1 MSRPHPKRPA
11 TMTNT
16 VVLAPAA
23 HLDASRVRAR
33 RGSSP
38 RAPSAARASLAKAR
52 AEDEASGSTI
62 APRFVGSL
70 GALALVAAPAPAMA
84 AQPIEWV
91 LSGGSGQSIG
101 DILKDSL
108 EESGLEVKRDAR
120 KTTSSL
126 DGASA
131 SVGEGLAA
139 PAPAAEE
146 KEEKEP
152 VDVAGTAL
160 KFGKLGA
167 ILVFADVVTFLIMG
181 RSVLGV
187 MDDGGEE
194 GWKEKMADQIME
206 RAKAKAEEAGKGAGG
221 TEEAQETT
229 EENA

>member
-1 MSRPHPKRPA
+1 MSRPHPMRPA

-62 APRFVGSL
+62 AARFVSL

-91 LSGGSGQSIG
+91 FSGGSGESIG

-108 EESGLEVKRDAR
+108 EESGLEVKRDAK
-120 KTTSSL
+120 KTA
-126 DGASA
+126 GASA
-131 SVGEGLAA
+131 FVGEGEGLAA

-146 KEEKEP
+146 EEEKEP

-167 ILVFADVVTFLIMG
+167 ILVFADVVTFFIMG

-187 MDDGGEE
+187 MDDGGED
-194 GWKEKMADQIME
+194 GWKEKMADKIME
-206 RAKAKAEEAGKGAGG
+206 RAKAKQAADAGAAENAEETAEDDA
-221 TEEAQETT
+221 
-229 EENA
+229 

>member
-1 MSRPHPKRPA
+1 M
-11 TMTNT
+11 
-16 VVLAPAA
+16 
-23 HLDASRVRAR
+23 
-33 RGSSP
+33 
-38 RAPSAARASLAKAR
+38 
-52 AEDEASGSTI
+52 
-62 APRFVGSL
+62 F
-70 GALALVAAPAPAMA
+70 
-84 AQPIEWV
+84 
-91 LSGGSGQSIG
+91 SGGSGQSIG

-108 EESGLEVKRDAR
+108 EESGLEVKRDAK
-120 KTTSSL
+120 KTA
-126 DGASA
+126 GASA
-131 SVGEGLAA
+131 FVGEGEGLAA

-206 RAKAKAEEAGKGAGG
+206 RAKAKAEEAGKGASG

-229 EENA
+229 EEDA

>member
-1 MSRPHPKRPA
+1 
-11 TMTNT
+11 MTNT

-23 HLDASRVRAR
+23 HTDATRFRAR
-33 RGSSP
+33 HRSSP

-91 LSGGSGQSIG
+91 FSGGSGQSIG

-108 EESGLEVKRDAR
+108 EESGLEVKRDAK
-120 KTTSSL
+120 KTASSF

-146 KEEKEP
+146 EEEKEP
-152 VDVAGTAL
+152 VDVTGTAL

-167 ILVFADVVTFLIMG
+167 ILVFADVVTFFIMG

-187 MDDGGEE
+187 MDDGGED

-206 RAKAKAEEAGKGAGG
+206 RAKAKEAKQGAGG
-221 TEEAQETT
+221 TEDAQETT
-229 EENA
+229 EEDA

>member
-1 MSRPHPKRPA
+1 
-11 TMTNT
+11 MTNA

-62 APRFVGSL
+62 AARFVSL

-91 LSGGSGQSIG
+91 FSGGSGQSIG

-108 EESGLEVKRDAR
+108 EESGLEVKRDAK
-120 KTTSSL
+120 KTA
-126 DGASA
+126 GASA
-131 SVGEGLAA
+131 FVGEGEGLAA

-146 KEEKEP
+146 EEEKEP
-152 VDVAGTAL
+152 VDIAGTAL

-167 ILVFADVVTFLIMG
+167 ILVFADVVTFFIMG

-187 MDDGGEE
+187 MDDGGED
-194 GWKEKMADQIME
+194 GWKEKMADKIME
-206 RAKAKAEEAGKGAGG
+206 RAKAKQAADAGAAENAEETAEDDA
-221 TEEAQETT
+221 
-229 EENA
+229 

>member
-62 APRFVGSL
+62 AARFVSL

-91 LSGGSGQSIG
+91 FSGGSGQSIG

-108 EESGLEVKRDAR
+108 EESGLEVKRDTKPTAA
-120 KTTSSL
+120 SF
-126 DGASA
+126 DGVSA

-146 KEEKEP
+146 QEEKEP
-152 VDVAGTAL
+152 MDVVGTAL

-167 ILVFADVVTFLIMG
+167 ILVFADVVTFFIMG

-187 MDDGGEE
+187 MDDGGED
-194 GWKEKMADQIME
+194 GWKEKVADRIME
-206 RAKAKAEEAGKGAGG
+206 RAEAKRAEEGAGG
-221 TEEAQETT
+221 NEEAQGTAEDD
-229 EENA
+229 A

>member
-11 TMTNT
+11 TMTTT

-62 APRFVGSL
+62 AARFVSL

-91 LSGGSGQSIG
+91 FSGGSGESIG

-108 EESGLEVKRDAR
+108 EESGLEVKRDAK
-120 KTTSSL
+120 KTA
-126 DGASA
+126 GASA
-131 SVGEGLAA
+131 FVGEGEGLAA

-146 KEEKEP
+146 EEEKEP
-152 VDVAGTAL
+152 VDIAGTAL

-167 ILVFADVVTFLIMG
+167 ILVFADVVTFFIMG

-187 MDDGGEE
+187 MDDGGED
-194 GWKEKMADQIME
+194 GWKEKMADKIME
-206 RAKAKAEEAGKGAGG
+206 RAKAKQAADAGAAENAEETAEDDA
-221 TEEAQETT
+221 
-229 EENA
+229 

>member
-1 MSRPHPKRPA
+1 
-11 TMTNT
+11 MTNA
-16 VVLAPAA
+16 VVLAPAV

-33 RGSSP
+33 RRSSP

-62 APRFVGSL
+62 AARFVGTL

-91 LSGGSGQSIG
+91 FSGGSGESIG

-108 EESGLEVKRDAR
+108 EESGLEVKRDAK
-120 KTTSSL
+120 KTASSF

-146 KEEKEP
+146 EEEKEP

-167 ILVFADVVTFLIMG
+167 ILVFADVVTFFVMG

-187 MDDGGEE
+187 MDDGGED

-206 RAKAKAEEAGKGAGG
+206 RAKAKEAKQGAGG
-221 TEEAQETT
+221 TEDAQETT
-229 EENA
+229 EEDA

>member
-1 MSRPHPKRPA
+1 
-11 TMTNT
+11 MTNA

-23 HLDASRVRAR
+23 HLDASRARAR
-33 RGSSP
+33 RRSSP

-62 APRFVGSL
+62 AARFVGTL

-91 LSGGSGQSIG
+91 FSGGSGQSIG

-108 EESGLEVKRDAR
+108 EESGLEVKRDAK
-120 KTTSSL
+120 KTASSF

-146 KEEKEP
+146 EEEKEP

-167 ILVFADVVTFLIMG
+167 ILVFADVVTFFIMG

-187 MDDGGEE
+187 MDDGGED
-194 GWKEKMADQIME
+194 GWKEKMADRIME
-206 RAKAKAEEAGKGAGG
+206 RAEAKEAKQGAGG
-221 TEEAQETT
+221 TEDAQETT
-229 EENA
+229 EEDA

>member
-1 MSRPHPKRPA
+1 
-11 TMTNT
+11 MTNT

-23 HLDASRVRAR
+23 HTDATRFRAR
-33 RGSSP
+33 HRSSP

-91 LSGGSGQSIG
+91 FSGGSGQSIG

>member
-1 MSRPHPKRPA
+1 
-11 TMTNT
+11 MTNA

-23 HLDASRVRAR
+23 HLDASRARAR
-33 RGSSP
+33 RRSSP
-38 RAPSAARASLAKAR
+38 RASSAARASLAKAR

-62 APRFVGSL
+62 AARFVGTL

-91 LSGGSGQSIG
+91 FSGGSGESIG

-108 EESGLEVKRDAR
+108 EESGLEVKRDAK
-120 KTTSSL
+120 KTA
-126 DGASA
+126 GASA
-131 SVGEGLAA
+131 FVGEGEGLAA

-146 KEEKEP
+146 EEEKEP

-167 ILVFADVVTFLIMG
+167 ILVFADVVTFFVMG

-187 MDDGGEE
+187 MDDGGED

-206 RAKAKAEEAGKGAGG
+206 RAKAKEAKQGAGG
-221 TEEAQETT
+221 TEDAQETT
-229 EENA
+229 EEDA

>member
-1 MSRPHPKRPA
+1 MYKRQ
-11 TMTNT
+11 
-16 VVLAPAA
+16 
-23 HLDASRVRAR
+23 
-33 RGSSP
+33 
-38 RAPSAARASLAKAR
+38 
-52 AEDEASGSTI
+52 I

-91 LSGGSGQSIG
+91 FSGGSGQSIG

>member
-1 MSRPHPKRPA
+1 
-11 TMTNT
+11 MTNA

-23 HLDASRVRAR
+23 HLDASRARAR
-33 RGSSP
+33 RRSSP

-62 APRFVGSL
+62 AARFVGTL

-91 LSGGSGQSIG
+91 FSGGSGQSIG

-108 EESGLEVKRDAR
+108 EESGLEVKRDAK
-120 KTTSSL
+120 KTASSF

-146 KEEKEP
+146 EEEKEP

-167 ILVFADVVTFLIMG
+167 ILVFADVVTFFIMG

-187 MDDGGEE
+187 MDDGGED
-194 GWKEKMADQIME
+194 GWKEKMADKIME
-206 RAKAKAEEAGKGAGG
+206 RAKAKQAADAGAAENAEETAEDDA
-221 TEEAQETT
+221 
-229 EENA
+229 

>member
-1 MSRPHPKRPA
+1 
-11 TMTNT
+11 MTNT

-23 HLDASRVRAR
+23 HTDATRFRAR
-33 RGSSP
+33 HRSSP

-62 APRFVGSL
+62 AARFVSL

-91 LSGGSGQSIG
+91 FSGGSGQSIG

-108 EESGLEVKRDAR
+108 EESGLEVKRDTKPTAA
-120 KTTSSL
+120 SF
-126 DGASA
+126 DGVSA

-146 KEEKEP
+146 QEEKEP
-152 VDVAGTAL
+152 MDVVGTAL

-167 ILVFADVVTFLIMG
+167 ILVFADVVTFFIMG

-187 MDDGGEE
+187 MDDGGED
-194 GWKEKMADQIME
+194 GWKEKVADRIME
-206 RAKAKAEEAGKGAGG
+206 RAEAKRAEEGAGG
-221 TEEAQETT
+221 NEEAQGTAEDD
-229 EENA
+229 A

>member
-1 MSRPHPKRPA
+1 
-11 TMTNT
+11 MTNA
-16 VVLAPAA
+16 VVLAPAV
-23 HLDASRVRAR
+23 HLDASRARAR
-33 RGSSP
+33 RRSSP

-62 APRFVGSL
+62 AARFVGTL

-91 LSGGSGQSIG
+91 FSGGSGQSIG

-108 EESGLEVKRDAR
+108 EESGLEVKRDAK
-120 KTTSSL
+120 KTASSF

-131 SVGEGLAA
+131 SVGEGFAA

-146 KEEKEP
+146 EEEKEP

-167 ILVFADVVTFLIMG
+167 ILVFADVVTFFIMG

-187 MDDGGEE
+187 MDDGGED
-194 GWKEKMADQIME
+194 GWKEKIADKIME
-206 RAKAKAEEAGKGAGG
+206 RAKAKQAADAGAAENAEETAEDDA
-221 TEEAQETT
+221 
-229 EENA
+229 

>member
-1 MSRPHPKRPA
+1 MRPA

-62 APRFVGSL
+62 AARFVSL

-91 LSGGSGQSIG
+91 FSGGSGQSIG

-108 EESGLEVKRDAR
+108 EESGLEVKRDAK
-120 KTTSSL
+120 KTA
-126 DGASA
+126 GASA
-131 SVGEGLAA
+131 FVGEGEGLAA

-146 KEEKEP
+146 EEEKEP
-152 VDVAGTAL
+152 VDVADTAL

-167 ILVFADVVTFLIMG
+167 ILVFADVVTFFVMG

-187 MDDGGEE
+187 MDDGGED

-206 RAKAKAEEAGKGAGG
+206 RAKAKEAKQGAGG
-221 TEEAQETT
+221 TEDAQETT
-229 EENA
+229 EEDA

>member
-1 MSRPHPKRPA
+1 
-11 TMTNT
+11 MTNT
-16 VVLAPAA
+16 VVLASAA

-62 APRFVGSL
+62 AARFVSL

-91 LSGGSGQSIG
+91 FSGGSGESIG

-108 EESGLEVKRDAR
+108 EESGLEVKRDAK
-120 KTTSSL
+120 KTA
-126 DGASA
+126 GASA
-131 SVGEGLAA
+131 FVGEGEGLAA

-146 KEEKEP
+146 EEEKEP

-167 ILVFADVVTFLIMG
+167 ILVFADVVTFFIMG

-187 MDDGGEE
+187 MDDGGED
-194 GWKEKMADQIME
+194 GWKEKMADKIME
-206 RAKAKAEEAGKGAGG
+206 RANAKAADAGA
-221 TEEAQETT
+221 A
-229 EENA
+229 ENAEETAEDDA

>member
-1 MSRPHPKRPA
+1 MRPA

-62 APRFVGSL
+62 AARFVSL

-91 LSGGSGQSIG
+91 FSGGSGQSIG

-108 EESGLEVKRDAR
+108 EESGLEVKRDAK
-120 KTTSSL
+120 KTA
-126 DGASA
+126 GASA
-131 SVGEGLAA
+131 FVGEGEGLAA

-146 KEEKEP
+146 EEEKEP
-152 VDVAGTAL
+152 VDIAGTAL

-167 ILVFADVVTFLIMG
+167 ILVFADVVTFFIMG

-187 MDDGGEE
+187 MDDGGED
-194 GWKEKMADQIME
+194 GWKEKMADKIME
-206 RAKAKAEEAGKGAGG
+206 RAKAKQAADAGAAENAEETA
-221 TEEAQETT
+221 EDDV
-229 EENA
+229 

>member
-1 MSRPHPKRPA
+1 
-11 TMTNT
+11 MTNA
-16 VVLAPAA
+16 VVLAPAV
-23 HLDASRVRAR
+23 HMDASRVRAR
-33 RGSSP
+33 RRSSP

-62 APRFVGSL
+62 AARFVGTL

-91 LSGGSGQSIG
+91 FSGGSGQSIG

-108 EESGLEVKRDAR
+108 EESGLEVKRDAK
-120 KTTSSL
+120 KTASSF

-146 KEEKEP
+146 EEEKEP

-167 ILVFADVVTFLIMG
+167 ILVFADVVTFFIMG

-187 MDDGGEE
+187 MDDGGED
-194 GWKEKMADQIME
+194 GWKEKMADRIME
-206 RAKAKAEEAGKGAGG
+206 RAEAKEAKQGAGG
-221 TEEAQETT
+221 TEDAQETT
-229 EENA
+229 EEDA

>member
-1 MSRPHPKRPA
+1 
-11 TMTNT
+11 MTNA

-23 HLDASRVRAR
+23 HLDASRARAR
-33 RGSSP
+33 RRSSP

-62 APRFVGSL
+62 AARFVGTL

-91 LSGGSGQSIG
+91 FSGGSGESIG

-108 EESGLEVKRDAR
+108 EESGLEVKRDAK
-120 KTTSSL
+120 KTASSF

-146 KEEKEP
+146 DEEKEP

-167 ILVFADVVTFLIMG
+167 ILVFADVVTFFIMG

-187 MDDGGEE
+187 MDDGGED
-194 GWKEKMADQIME
+194 GWKEKMADKIME
-206 RAKAKAEEAGKGAGG
+206 RAKAKQAADAGAAENAEETAEDDA
-221 TEEAQETT
+221 
-229 EENA
+229 

>member
-1 MSRPHPKRPA
+1 
-11 TMTNT
+11 MTNA

-23 HLDASRVRAR
+23 YLDASRVRAR
-33 RGSSP
+33 RRSSP

-62 APRFVGSL
+62 AARFVGTL
-70 GALALVAAPAPAMA
+70 GALALVAAPAPAIA

-91 LSGGSGQSIG
+91 FSGGSGESIG

-108 EESGLEVKRDAR
+108 EESGLEVKRDAK
-120 KTTSSL
+120 KTASSF

-146 KEEKEP
+146 EEEKEP

-167 ILVFADVVTFLIMG
+167 ILVFADVVTFFIMG

-187 MDDGGEE
+187 MDDGGED
-194 GWKEKMADQIME
+194 GWKEKMADRIME
-206 RAKAKAEEAGKGAGG
+206 RAEAKEAKQGAGG
-221 TEEAQETT
+221 TEDAQETT
-229 EENA
+229 EEDA